1 MSGED
6 AESASWQP
14 ARLIPTSGING
25 AEEAEKRATSALLA
39 VMTSVKEFG
48 AAILRPLG
56 ATAGPVEAFIEVPF
70 KLGETT
76 VCPDGLISTTRGNKT
91 WTVLVEVK
99 TGPMQLHRE
108 QVEHYLDVARERG
121 FAGLLTISNQVAPAP
136 GVHPVEVDKRK
147 LKKASLFH
155 LSWAEILT
163 IAVQQRV
170 HRGVSDPDQAWILG
184 ELIRYLEHPKSGA
197 SDFNDMGA
205 EWVSVREAVAMG
217 TLRPSD
223 KGVADV
229 VSRWDQLLRFA
240 AMRLGRELG
249 ADVELVLSRK
259 ELGDHAL
266 RMAEHTAALVEQH
279 SLIGSLRIPGAVAP
293 LLVTADLR
301 AGRVTVSADVQA
313 PRAGRPQTRVNW
325 LVRQLKD
332 APDGLRI
339 DAWAANSRVS
349 TSDLL
354 RAVRVDPNA
363 LIDDPKKDLRTF
375 RIAAVSSIGAK
386 RTAGRGGFI
395 DSVLTAIDGF
405 YDAVLQQVRPW
416 SEKAPQLPQGT
427 QSAAEQAGI
436 DLRPPPT
443 DIGDEGVD
451 SDDIVP
457 PDEVEG
463 DAPGADVVV
472 GAETGNGTGDDAEIV
487 QWDRAQE
494 RLDRER
500 QHSSPP
506 DEPTTTAVH

>member
-1 MSGED
+1 MSGEAVD
-6 AESASWQP
+6 SANWQP
-14 ARLIPTSGING
+14 ARLIPTSGIHG

-56 ATAGPVEAFIEVPF
+56 APAGPVAAFIEVPF
-70 KLGETT
+70 KLGEST
-76 VCPDGLISTTRGNKT
+76 VSPDGLISTTRGNKT

-99 TGPMQLHRE
+99 TGAMQLHRE
-108 QVEHYLDVARERG
+108 QVEHYLDVVREHG
-121 FAGLLTISNQVAPAP
+121 FAGLLTISNEVAPAP

-147 LKKASLFH
+147 LKKANLFH

-163 IAVQQRV
+163 IALQQRV

-184 ELIRYLEHPKSGA
+184 ELIRYLEHPRSGA
-197 SDFNDMGA
+197 LDFNDMGA
-205 EWVSVREAVAMG
+205 EWVSVRDAVAMG
-217 TLRPSD
+217 TLRPAD
-223 KGVADV
+223 KGVADI

-249 ADVELVLSRK
+249 ADVELMLSRK

-266 RMAEHTAALVEQH
+266 RLAEHTAALVEQH
-279 SLIGSLRIPGAVAP
+279 SLIGALRIPGAVAP

-301 AGRVTVSADVQA
+301 AGHVTVSAEVHA
-313 PRAGRPQTRVNW
+313 PTTGRPMTRVNW

-332 APDGLRI
+332 APDGTRI
-339 DAWAANSRVS
+339 DAWAANSRSS
-349 TSDLL
+349 TSELL
-354 RAVRVDPNA
+354 RTVRLDPNA

-375 RIAAVSSIGAK
+375 RIATVSAIGAK

-395 DSVLTAIDGF
+395 DSILTAIDGF

-416 SEKAPQLPQGT
+416 SAKPPQLPQGT

-436 DLRPPPT
+436 DLRPPAT
-443 DIGDEGVD
+443 DLGEDVD
-451 SDDIVP
+451 DADDIASSVEAEVEVAW
-457 PDEVEG
+457 DEV
-463 DAPGADVVV
+463 AV
-472 GAETGNGTGDDAEIV
+472 GAATKEGGFDDDEFV
-487 QWDRAQE
+487 QWDKAQE

-500 QHSSPP
+500 QHSIA
-506 DEPTTTAVH
+506 PTEVTTGEGD